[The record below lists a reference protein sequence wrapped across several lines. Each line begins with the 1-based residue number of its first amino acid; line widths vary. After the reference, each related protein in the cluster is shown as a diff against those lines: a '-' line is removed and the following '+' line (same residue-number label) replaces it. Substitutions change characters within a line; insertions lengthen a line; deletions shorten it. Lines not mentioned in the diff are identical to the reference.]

1 MLEVQDGS
9 FRQEP
14 GSGVSGIVQG
24 SAVAVGNL
32 EWVRS
37 HSQPHSESQHAST
50 SGNQTSSDQNFSCRI
65 GSRHDAHNG
74 ASTDSF
80 RGSSHQTPQHN
91 SLDSSS
97 STGSSTSSSTSSSM
111 DSGVDQRREMRERQ
125 SSNGGASSSQAGSNS
140 GLITVYV
147 GVDGKLAG
155 CFEISDQLRS
165 DAAATITG
173 LQEQGI
179 EAILLSGVHC
189 LLLPNSCFQVSF
201 ACIPQVCILGLPAV
215 AHCLCCNPGICC

>member
-50 SGNQTSSDQNFSCRI
+50 SGSQASSDRI

-80 RGSSHQTPQHN
+80 RGSPHQTLQHD

-97 STGSSTSSSTSSSM
+97 NRSSSTSSSM
-111 DSGVDQRREMRERQ
+111 DSGIDQSVEMRERR

-155 CFEISDQLRS
+155 CFKISDQLRS
-165 DAAATITG
+165 EAAATITG
-173 LQEQGI
+173 LQQQGI
-179 EAILLSGVHC
+179 EAILLSGVYC
-189 LLLPNSCFQVSF
+189 WLLLNPAFSF
-201 ACIPQVCILGLPAV
+201 VLHLLVQSAS
-215 AHCLCCNPGICC
+215 